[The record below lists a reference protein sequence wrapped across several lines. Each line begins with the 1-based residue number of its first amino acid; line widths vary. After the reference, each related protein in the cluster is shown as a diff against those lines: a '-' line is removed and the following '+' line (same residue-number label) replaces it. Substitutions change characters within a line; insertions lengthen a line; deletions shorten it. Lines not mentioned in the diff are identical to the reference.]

1 MKFLIQIP
9 QLIYGGAEKVLV
21 NFANDLIVRG
31 HEVEILESYE
41 KGFLKPQFDSRVTF
55 NAICSK
61 EYTKRYYASLEEIKK
76 EKNIKKKAFKCTKL
90 VFSRVVG
97 YRRFAE
103 YLSKKY
109 YKDKK
114 YDVAI
119 KYLEIESPK
128 FMKTAICA
136 KKYVQWYHIDASD
149 KEVKKNTDSMIFWYQ
164 KMDAI
169 ICVAES
175 ARKSFI
181 EAYPQLQSKTHT
193 IYNFFNTKKIKKQAT
208 EEFTCSK
215 PKFEAIGLLSVGR
228 MTSQKAYLRFLEV
241 LGKLH
246 KEGYGFQWYILGDGI
261 ERKKIEAKI
270 LELDLSESVCLEGVI
285 DNPYKYMKNCDLFVL
300 PSEYEGFPTVTVEAK
315 ILGCPV
321 LATDVSGIRE
331 QLIHGETGWIVDN
344 DESSIYEGLKY
355 LLENP
360 EVRKSL
366 CKNDKIEQ
374 ICDNEIKYRK
384 LMNIL
389 LTEVGIGEK

>member
-1 MKFLIQIP
+1 MRFLIQIP

-21 NFANDLIVRG
+21 SFANDLVSRG

-61 EYTKRYYASLEEIKK
+61 KYTKRYYASLEEIKE
-76 EKNIKKKAFKCTKL
+76 EKRILKKACKCIKL
-90 VFSRVVG
+90 IFSKAVG

-109 YKDKK
+109 YKNKK

-119 KYLEIESPK
+119 NYLEIESPE
-128 FMKTAICA
+128 FIKTAICA
-136 KKYVQWYHIDASD
+136 EKYVQWYHTDVSD
-149 KEVKKNTDSMIFWYQ
+149 KEAKKNTDSMILWYQ

-181 EAYPQLQSKTHT
+181 EIYPQLKNKTYT
-193 IYNFFNTKKIKKQAT
+193 IYNFFDTEKIIKQA
-208 EEFTCSK
+208 EKKFIYS
-215 PKFEAIGLLSVGR
+215 KFEVGVIKLLSVGR
-228 MTSQKAYLRFLEV
+228 MTSQKAYLRFLEI
-241 LGKLH
+241 LGKLRE
-246 KEGYGFQWYILGDGI
+246 EGYNFQWYVLGDGI
-261 ERKKIEAKI
+261 ERKKIESKIIELNLENNVI
-270 LELDLSESVCLEGVI
+270 LEGLT

-315 ILGCPV
+315 VLGCPV

-331 QLIHGETGWIVDN
+331 QITHGKTGWIVDN
-344 DESSIYEGLKY
+344 NENSIYEGLKY

-360 EVRKSL
+360 EVRESL
-366 CKNDKIEQ
+366 RINDKIDR
-374 ICDNEIKYRK
+374 ICNSDIKYKR
-384 LMNIL
+384 LMEIL
-389 LTEVGIGEK
+389 SIEVEKDEK